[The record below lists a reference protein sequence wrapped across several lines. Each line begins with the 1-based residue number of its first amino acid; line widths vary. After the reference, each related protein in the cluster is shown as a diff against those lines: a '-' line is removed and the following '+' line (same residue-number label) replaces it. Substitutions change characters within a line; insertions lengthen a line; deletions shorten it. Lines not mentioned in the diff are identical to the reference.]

1 MAIIRRRSRNE
12 WDPLSWLSDFRDEID
27 NYFVNS
33 LAPRKSAGTDL
44 WQGDWLPAVDVLE
57 DKEKITV
64 KADLPG
70 LKKDEIDISLNGRL
84 LTEAATGVGPV
95 DAAMK
100 AIRKAVSAVEPIRLE
115 EYHVEAITGG
125 TDAVV
130 EVIVRLRKGDRV
142 VTAMGVHGDIVM
154 ASVEAMLSGMN
165 LLMNGRVR

>member
-33 LAPRKSAGTDL
+33 LAPRKSAGTEL

-70 LKKDEIDISLNGRL
+70 LKKDEIDISLNGDI
-84 LTEAATGVGPV
+84 LTIKGEKKSEEEVKEKNYYRAERFYGTFQRSIVLPAAVQEGKIKAAYQEGVLQ
-95 DAAMK
+95 
-100 AIRKAVSAVEPIRLE
+100 VELPKKKE
-115 EYHVEAITGG
+115 T
-125 TDAVV
+125 
-130 EVIVRLRKGDRV
+130 KGKKIQIE
-142 VTAMGVHGDIVM
+142 G
-154 ASVEAMLSGMN
+154 
-165 LLMNGRVR
+165 